1 MLPMINGVAT
11 LGKDIE
17 LTYLPDGTGIA
28 KMSLAFSDKVKK
40 KGEWV
45 DETLWLNGTLFGK
58 QAEYIAGNATKGDFI
73 EVRGTLRSND
83 WVDKDGKKHYDTS
96 LMIDSVKLLTKKPQ
110 SAPKPQQK
118 PKAQE
123 VFEDDPNCIP
133 F

>member
-1 MLPMINGVAT
+1 MLPIINGVAT

-17 LTYLPDGTGIA
+17 LSYLPDGTPIG

-45 DETLWLNGTLFGK
+45 DETLWLNATHFGK
-58 QAEYIAGNATKGDFI
+58 QAEYVAGNTSKGELI

-83 WVDKDGKKHYDTS
+83 WVDKEGKKHYDMS
-96 LMIDSVKLLTKKPQ
+96 LMLENVRLLTKKPKQDKPQ
-110 SAPKPQQK
+110 SAPKK
-118 PKAQE
+118 EAFE
-123 VFEDDPNCIP
+123 VDDDNLEIP